1 MTNSTQ
7 DRMVNSMWISI
18 LKYLVFLLL
27 GMAIGFYALGEYT
40 RRETPV
46 IDKPA
51 PTQAQAMVEPRVVEE
66 LADGSDEQYLA
77 IIRDQDE
84 EIASLKAELARR
96 KTVAETTVSRNS
108 ENEAMQTMSVE
119 EMAATVGE
127 SLRSQFKNRVL
138 TMPEEQMEEF
148 KQSFYDEP
156 YSEWGMEYQENILDF
171 FATTDNADQY
181 YLQSVECK
189 TKSCRLEVNTENT
202 PGWREFY
209 FSMTHQDWYDSFT
222 LQEESDYPGTQIYY
236 LVRDEEGGN

>member
-7 DRMVNSMWISI
+7 DRMANSMSISI

-27 GMAIGFYALGEYT
+27 GMAIGFYALGEYS
-40 RRETPV
+40 RPETPV
-46 IDKPA
+46 VDKSPPA
-51 PTQAQAMVEPRVVEE
+51 RALVMVEPRVVEK

-84 EIASLKAELARR
+84 EIASLKGELARM
-96 KTVAETTVSRNS
+96 KTVAETAAVRNS
-108 ENEAMQTMSVE
+108 ENKSMQTMSVE

-127 SLRSQFKNRVL
+127 SLRNQFKNRVL

-189 TKSCRLEVNTENT
+189 TKSCRLEVNTENS

-222 LQEESDYPGTQIYY
+222 LQEESVYPGTLIYY
-236 LVRDEEGGN
+236 LVRDEDGRD

>member
-1 MTNSTQ
+1 MWNST
-7 DRMVNSMWISI
+7 
-18 LKYLVFLLL
+18 LKYLAFLLL
-27 GMAIGFYALGEYT
+27 GMAIGFYGFGEYT
-40 RRETPV
+40 RPETPA
-46 IDKPA
+46 IEKSP
-51 PTQAQAMVEPRVVEE
+51 PAQAKVTIETPIIEK
-66 LADGSDEQYLA
+66 LADGSDEQYLE
-77 IIRDQDE
+77 IIRDKDE
-84 EIASLKAELARR
+84 EIANLKAEIARM
-96 KTVAETTVSRNS
+96 KTLAETTAVRGS
-108 ENEAMQTMSVE
+108 ENDSLQTMSVE
-119 EMAATVGE
+119 EMAASVGE
-127 SLRSQFKNRVL
+127 SLKNQFKNRVL
-138 TMPEEQMEEF
+138 TMPDEQMEEF

-236 LVRDEEGGN
+236 LVRDENDGS

>member
-1 MTNSTQ
+1 MA
-7 DRMVNSMWISI
+7 NSMWISI

-40 RRETPV
+40 RPESPV
-46 IDKPA
+46 IEKSP
-51 PTQAQAMVEPRVVEE
+51 PAQARATVEPRVVEQ
-66 LADGSDEQYLA
+66 LADVADDQYLET
-77 IIRDQDE
+77 IRGKDE
-84 EIASLKAELARR
+84 EIANLKAELARM
-96 KTVAETTVSRNS
+96 KTLAETTAVRSS
-108 ENEAMQTMSVE
+108 DNEAMQTMSVE

-127 SLRSQFKNRVL
+127 SLRNQFKNRVL

-148 KQSFYDEP
+148 KQSFYDES

-236 LVRDEEGGN
+236 LVRDEDGGG